1 MSYQYIS
8 NQQPDNSHEL
18 ILVLLRERLTSQ
30 SDRFNT
36 LDSKANGIMT
46 ISTTL
51 MGTALVLEAA
61 LIAISSTKIFA
72 LDLVLLQWPLLVM
85 LIFYLLTMIS
95 ATFSGY
101 WLRKFSHVPKPEELQ
116 NYALRPLVEQNG

>member
-1 MSYQYIS
+1 MSFQNIA
-8 NQQPDNSHEL
+8 NQLPDNSYEL
-18 ILVLLRERLTSQ
+18 VLVLLRERLTAQ

-61 LIAISSTKIFA
+61 LVAISSSKIFA
-72 LDLVLLQWPLLVM
+72 LDLGLLQWPLLVM
-85 LIFYLLTMIS
+85 LIIYLLSMIS

-101 WLRKFSHVPKPEELQ
+101 WLRKFSYVPKPEELQ
-116 NYALRPLVEQNG
+116 NYAL